1 MCTESIRCYFF
12 TIFCV
17 KQKRFD
23 FLLKIVLISR
33 FNSINLLALLILYRL
48 NATYWYLRSVY
59 LSECVLVFVLL
70 YLIAEHWGNHR
81 YIVSRKI
88 CFWGYWKLL
97 YFIIIITIILEINY
111 NKRLWW
117 RLVGWSG
124 TAMPLDA
131 AMMVL
136 SPLIAIHRNSTRF
149 VDLVSWNVRFNVW
162 INYTEELVHSVNGS
176 RVLLSFHL
184 IYFT

>member
-1 MCTESIRCYFF
+1 MRLLLSLVFSNFFTIITNLNFYFAFSSLLFSVSECLCVCTESIRCYFF

-70 YLIAEHWGNHR
+70 YLISEHWGNHR

-97 YFIIIITIILEINY
+97 FFIIITIILEINY

-124 TAMPLDA
+124 SHATRLGDDDSFTHLTQFNAILRD
-131 AMMVL
+131 L
-136 SPLIAIHRNSTRF
+136 LI
-149 VDLVSWNVRFNVW
+149 
-162 INYTEELVHSVNGS
+162 
-176 RVLLSFHL
+176 
-184 IYFT
+184 